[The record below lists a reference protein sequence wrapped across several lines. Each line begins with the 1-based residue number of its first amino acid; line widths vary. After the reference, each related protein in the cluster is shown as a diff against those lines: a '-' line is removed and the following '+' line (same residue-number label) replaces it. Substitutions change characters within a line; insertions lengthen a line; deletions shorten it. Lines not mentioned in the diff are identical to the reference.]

1 MIDEKMADE
10 DIIEDMAPTDI
21 TENDTD
27 ELLKEDINV
36 IASEIPM
43 DDSMKLYLHE
53 IGSIPLL
60 TAEQEV
66 EIAKKIESGDV
77 QARDQLISA
86 NLRLVVSIAK
96 RYLGRGLSVE
106 DLIQNGNIGLMKAVE
121 KFDYTKGYK
130 FSTYATW
137 WIRQAITRSVAD
149 QGRLVR
155 IPVHM
160 NEKIFKYARAKKDF
174 LQNFGFEPSN
184 RDVADQLGWRVEDV
198 ERVSS
203 IVTNPTSLD
212 ASIGEDEDSSLGDFV
227 PDENAVDADTI
238 ITNYELTEILRT
250 LMGSLTEREKGVLVY
265 RFGLDGAAPLT
276 LEEVGEIYGVPV
288 NVSANWRQ
296 KPYARSDIPENAGFY
311 VDMFRMN
318 SFSPKIQSHIM
329 HTEIH

>member
-66 EIAKKIESGDV
+66 EIAKRIESGDV

-137 WIRQAITRSVAD
+137 WIRQAITRGVAD

-212 ASIGEDEDSSLGDFV
+212 ASIGEDDDSSLGDFV
-227 PDENAVDADTI
+227 QDENAADADTI

-250 LMGSLTEREKGVLVY
+250 LMGPLTEREKGVLVY

-276 LEEVGEIYGVPV
+276 LEEVGEIYGVTRERIRQLEAKAIRKIRYSRKRRLLRGY
-288 NVSANWRQ
+288 VSDEQLFAKNTESY
-296 KPYARSDIPENAGFY
+296 YA
-311 VDMFRMN
+311 
-318 SFSPKIQSHIM
+318 H
-329 HTEIH
+329 

>member
-1 MIDEKMADE
+1 MINEKMADE

-66 EIAKKIESGDV
+66 EIAKRIESGDV
-77 QARDQLISA
+77 QTRDQLISA

-227 PDENAVDADTI
+227 PDENAADADTI

-250 LMGSLTEREKGVLVY
+250 LMGPLTEREKGVLVY

-276 LEEVGEIYGVPV
+276 LEEVGEIYGVTRERIRQLEAKAIRKIRYSRKRRLLRGY
-288 NVSANWRQ
+288 VSDEQLFAKNTESY
-296 KPYARSDIPENAGFY
+296 YAR
-311 VDMFRMN
+311 
-318 SFSPKIQSHIM
+318 
-329 HTEIH
+329 

>member
-1 MIDEKMADE
+1 MINEKMADE

-66 EIAKKIESGDV
+66 EIAKRIESGDV

-227 PDENAVDADTI
+227 PDENAADADTI

-250 LMGSLTEREKGVLVY
+250 LMGPLTEREKGVLVY

-276 LEEVGEIYGVPV
+276 LEEVGEIYGVTRERIRQLEAKAIRKIRYSRKRRLLRRY
-288 NVSANWRQ
+288 VSDEQLFAKNTESY
-296 KPYARSDIPENAGFY
+296 YAR
-311 VDMFRMN
+311 
-318 SFSPKIQSHIM
+318 
-329 HTEIH
+329 

>member
-227 PDENAVDADTI
+227 PDENAADADTI

-276 LEEVGEIYGVPV
+276 LEEVGEIYGVTRERI
-288 NVSANWRQ
+288 RQ
-296 KPYARSDIPENAGFY
+296 LEAKAIRKIRYSRKRRLLRGY
-311 VDMFRMN
+311 VPNEQLFAQN
-318 SFSPKIQSHIM
+318 
-329 HTEIH
+329 TESYHAH

>member
-1 MIDEKMADE
+1 MINEKMADE

-66 EIAKKIESGDV
+66 EIAKRIESGDV

-212 ASIGEDEDSSLGDFV
+212 ASIGEDDDSSLGDFV
-227 PDENAVDADTI
+227 QDENAADADTI

-250 LMGSLTEREKGVLVY
+250 LMGPLTEREKGVLVY

-276 LEEVGEIYGVPV
+276 LEEVGEIYGVTRERIRQLEAKAIRKIRYSRKRRLLRGY
-288 NVSANWRQ
+288 VSDEQLFAKNTESY
-296 KPYARSDIPENAGFY
+296 YA
-311 VDMFRMN
+311 
-318 SFSPKIQSHIM
+318 H
-329 HTEIH
+329 

>member
-1 MIDEKMADE
+1 MIDEKKADE
-10 DIIEDMAPTDI
+10 DIIEDMMPTDI
-21 TENDTD
+21 TEDTD
-27 ELLKEDINV
+27 ELLKENINI

-66 EIAKKIESGDV
+66 KIAKRIESGDV

-212 ASIGEDEDSSLGDFV
+212 ASIGEDDDSSLGDFV
-227 PDENAVDADTI
+227 PDENAADADTI

-250 LMGSLTEREKGVLVY
+250 LMGPLTEREKGVLVY

-276 LEEVGEIYGVPV
+276 LEEVGEIYGVTRERIRQLEAKAIRKIKYSRKRRLLRGY
-288 NVSANWRQ
+288 VSDEQLFAKN
-296 KPYARSDIPENAGFY
+296 
-311 VDMFRMN
+311 
-318 SFSPKIQSHIM
+318 
-329 HTEIH
+329 TESYHAH

>member
-66 EIAKKIESGDV
+66 EIAKRIESGDV

-212 ASIGEDEDSSLGDFV
+212 ASIEEDDDSSLGDFV
-227 PDENAVDADTI
+227 QDENAADADTI

-250 LMGSLTEREKGVLVY
+250 LMGPLTEREKGVLVY

-276 LEEVGEIYGVPV
+276 LEEVGEIYGVTRERIRRLEAKAIRKIRYSRKRRLLRGY
-288 NVSANWRQ
+288 VSDEQLFAKNTESY
-296 KPYARSDIPENAGFY
+296 YA
-311 VDMFRMN
+311 
-318 SFSPKIQSHIM
+318 H
-329 HTEIH
+329 

>member
-1 MIDEKMADE
+1 MINEKMADE

-227 PDENAVDADTI
+227 PDENAADADTI

-276 LEEVGEIYGVPV
+276 LEEVGEIYGVTRERI
-288 NVSANWRQ
+288 RQ
-296 KPYARSDIPENAGFY
+296 LEAKAIRKIRYSRKRRLLRGY
-311 VDMFRMN
+311 VPNEQLFAKN
-318 SFSPKIQSHIM
+318 
-329 HTEIH
+329 TESYHAH

>member
-1 MIDEKMADE
+1 MADE
-10 DIIEDMAPTDI
+10 DIIEDMAPTEI

-66 EIAKKIESGDV
+66 EIAKRIESGDV

-184 RDVADQLGWRVEDV
+184 QDVADQLGWRVEDV

-227 PDENAVDADTI
+227 PDENAADADTI

-276 LEEVGEIYGVPV
+276 LEEVGKIYGVTRERI
-288 NVSANWRQ
+288 RQ
-296 KPYARSDIPENAGFY
+296 LEAKAIRKIRYSRKRRLLRGY
-311 VDMFRMN
+311 VPNEQLFAQN
-318 SFSPKIQSHIM
+318 
-329 HTEIH
+329 TESYHAH

>member
-10 DIIEDMAPTDI
+10 DIIEDMTPTDI

-66 EIAKKIESGDV
+66 EIAKRIESGDI

-160 NEKIFKYARAKKDF
+160 NEKIFKYARAKKISCRALDSSHPIRT
-174 LQNFGFEPSN
+174 LQ
-184 RDVADQLGWRVEDV
+184 
-198 ERVSS
+198 
-203 IVTNPTSLD
+203 ISLD
-212 ASIGEDEDSSLGDFV
+212 
-227 PDENAVDADTI
+227 
-238 ITNYELTEILRT
+238 
-250 LMGSLTEREKGVLVY
+250 GVL
-265 RFGLDGAAPLT
+265 
-276 LEEVGEIYGVPV
+276 
-288 NVSANWRQ
+288 
-296 KPYARSDIPENAGFY
+296 
-311 VDMFRMN
+311 RM
-318 SFSPKIQSHIM
+318 
-329 HTEIH
+329 

>member
-66 EIAKKIESGDV
+66 EIAKRIESGDV

-174 LQNFGFEPSN
+174 LQNFGFKPSN

-212 ASIGEDEDSSLGDFV
+212 ASIGEDDDSSLGDFV
-227 PDENAVDADTI
+227 QDENAADADTI

-250 LMGSLTEREKGVLVY
+250 LMGPLTEREKGVLVY

-276 LEEVGEIYGVPV
+276 LEEVGEIYGVTRERIRQLEAKAIRKIRYSRKRRLLRGY
-288 NVSANWRQ
+288 VSDEQLFAKNTESY
-296 KPYARSDIPENAGFY
+296 YA
-311 VDMFRMN
+311 
-318 SFSPKIQSHIM
+318 H
-329 HTEIH
+329 

>member
-21 TENDTD
+21 TENDT
-27 ELLKEDINV
+27 EKLLKEDINV

-66 EIAKKIESGDV
+66 ELAKRIESGDV

-130 FSTYATW
+130 
-137 WIRQAITRSVAD
+137 
-149 QGRLVR
+149 
-155 IPVHM
+155 
-160 NEKIFKYARAKKDF
+160 
-174 LQNFGFEPSN
+174 
-184 RDVADQLGWRVEDV
+184 
-198 ERVSS
+198 
-203 IVTNPTSLD
+203 
-212 ASIGEDEDSSLGDFV
+212 
-227 PDENAVDADTI
+227 
-238 ITNYELTEILRT
+238 
-250 LMGSLTEREKGVLVY
+250 
-265 RFGLDGAAPLT
+265 
-276 LEEVGEIYGVPV
+276 
-288 NVSANWRQ
+288 
-296 KPYARSDIPENAGFY
+296 
-311 VDMFRMN
+311 
-318 SFSPKIQSHIM
+318 
-329 HTEIH
+329 

>member
-1 MIDEKMADE
+1 MIDEKMVDE
-10 DIIEDMAPTDI
+10 DIIEDMMPTDI
-21 TENDTD
+21 TEDTD
-27 ELLKEDINV
+27 ELLKENINI

-43 DDSMKLYLHE
+43 DDSMKLYLLE

-66 EIAKKIESGDV
+66 EIAKRIESGDV

-227 PDENAVDADTI
+227 PDENAADADTI

-250 LMGSLTEREKGVLVY
+250 LMGPLTEREKGVLVY

-276 LEEVGEIYGVPV
+276 LEEVGEIYGVTRERIRQLEAKAIRKIKYSRKRRLLRGY
-288 NVSANWRQ
+288 VSDEQLFAKN
-296 KPYARSDIPENAGFY
+296 
-311 VDMFRMN
+311 
-318 SFSPKIQSHIM
+318 
-329 HTEIH
+329 TESYHAH

>member
-66 EIAKKIESGDV
+66 EIAKRIESGDV

-212 ASIGEDEDSSLGDFV
+212 ASIGEDDDSCLGDFV
-227 PDENAVDADTI
+227 QDENAADADTI

-250 LMGSLTEREKGVLVY
+250 LMGPLTEREKGVLVY

-276 LEEVGEIYGVPV
+276 LEEVGEIYGVTRERIRQLEAKAIRKIRYSRKRRLLRGY
-288 NVSANWRQ
+288 VSDEQLFAKNTESY
-296 KPYARSDIPENAGFY
+296 YA
-311 VDMFRMN
+311 
-318 SFSPKIQSHIM
+318 H
-329 HTEIH
+329 

>member
-184 RDVADQLGWRVEDV
+184 LDVADQLGWRVEDV

-227 PDENAVDADTI
+227 PDENAADADTI

-250 LMGSLTEREKGVLVY
+250 LMGPLTEREKGVLVY

-276 LEEVGEIYGVPV
+276 LEEVGEIYGVTRERIRQLEAKAIRKIRYSRKRRLLRGY
-288 NVSANWRQ
+288 VSDEQLFAKNTESY
-296 KPYARSDIPENAGFY
+296 YA
-311 VDMFRMN
+311 
-318 SFSPKIQSHIM
+318 H
-329 HTEIH
+329 

>member
-1 MIDEKMADE
+1 MINEKMADE

-66 EIAKKIESGDV
+66 EIAKRIESGDV

-227 PDENAVDADTI
+227 PDENAADADTI

-250 LMGSLTEREKGVLVY
+250 LMGPLTEREKGVLVY

-276 LEEVGEIYGVPV
+276 LEEVGEIYGVTRERIRQLEAKAIRKIRYSRKRRLLRGY
-288 NVSANWRQ
+288 VSDEQLFAKN
-296 KPYARSDIPENAGFY
+296 
-311 VDMFRMN
+311 
-318 SFSPKIQSHIM
+318 
-329 HTEIH
+329 TESYYTH

>member
-1 MIDEKMADE
+1 MVDEKMADE

-212 ASIGEDEDSSLGDFV
+212 ASIGEDDDSSLGDFV
-227 PDENAVDADTI
+227 QDENAADADTI

-250 LMGSLTEREKGVLVY
+250 LMGPLTEREKGVLVY

-276 LEEVGEIYGVPV
+276 LEEVGEIYGVTRERIRQLEAKAIRKIRYSRKRRLLRGY
-288 NVSANWRQ
+288 VSDEQLFAKNTESY
-296 KPYARSDIPENAGFY
+296 YAR
-311 VDMFRMN
+311 
-318 SFSPKIQSHIM
+318 
-329 HTEIH
+329 

>member
-1 MIDEKMADE
+1 MIDEKMANE

-21 TENDTD
+21 TEDDTD

-227 PDENAVDADTI
+227 PDENAADADTI

-250 LMGSLTEREKGVLVY
+250 LMGPLTEREKGVLVY

-276 LEEVGEIYGVPV
+276 LEEVGEIYGVTRERIRQLEAKAIRKIRYSRKRRLLRGY
-288 NVSANWRQ
+288 VSDEQLFAKNTESY
-296 KPYARSDIPENAGFY
+296 YA
-311 VDMFRMN
+311 
-318 SFSPKIQSHIM
+318 H
-329 HTEIH
+329 

>member
-66 EIAKKIESGDV
+66 EIAKRIESGDV

-212 ASIGEDEDSSLGDFV
+212 ASIGEDDDSSLGDFV
-227 PDENAVDADTI
+227 QDENAADADTI

-250 LMGSLTEREKGVLVY
+250 LMGPLTEREKGVLVY

-276 LEEVGEIYGVPV
+276 LEEVGEIYGVTRERIRQLEAKAIRKIRYSRKRRLLRGY
-288 NVSANWRQ
+288 VSGEQLFAKNTESY
-296 KPYARSDIPENAGFY
+296 YA
-311 VDMFRMN
+311 
-318 SFSPKIQSHIM
+318 H
-329 HTEIH
+329 

>member
-66 EIAKKIESGDV
+66 EIAKRIESGDV

-106 DLIQNGNIGLMKAVE
+106 DLIQNVNIGLIKAV
-121 KFDYTKGYK
+121 
-130 FSTYATW
+130 
-137 WIRQAITRSVAD
+137 
-149 QGRLVR
+149 
-155 IPVHM
+155 
-160 NEKIFKYARAKKDF
+160 
-174 LQNFGFEPSN
+174 
-184 RDVADQLGWRVEDV
+184 
-198 ERVSS
+198 
-203 IVTNPTSLD
+203 
-212 ASIGEDEDSSLGDFV
+212 
-227 PDENAVDADTI
+227 
-238 ITNYELTEILRT
+238 
-250 LMGSLTEREKGVLVY
+250 
-265 RFGLDGAAPLT
+265 
-276 LEEVGEIYGVPV
+276 
-288 NVSANWRQ
+288 
-296 KPYARSDIPENAGFY
+296 
-311 VDMFRMN
+311 
-318 SFSPKIQSHIM
+318 
-329 HTEIH
+329 

>member
-66 EIAKKIESGDV
+66 EIAKRIESGDV

-212 ASIGEDEDSSLGDFV
+212 ASIGEDDDSSLGDFV
-227 PDENAVDADTI
+227 QNENAADADTI

-250 LMGSLTEREKGVLVY
+250 LMGPLTEREKGVLVY

-276 LEEVGEIYGVPV
+276 LEEVGEIYGVTRERIRQLEAKAIRKIRYSRKRRLLRGY
-288 NVSANWRQ
+288 VSDEQLFAKNTESY
-296 KPYARSDIPENAGFY
+296 YA
-311 VDMFRMN
+311 
-318 SFSPKIQSHIM
+318 H
-329 HTEIH
+329 

>member
-66 EIAKKIESGDV
+66 EIAKRIESGDV

-212 ASIGEDEDSSLGDFV
+212 ASIGEDDDSSLGDFV
-227 PDENAVDADTI
+227 QDENAADADTI

-250 LMGSLTEREKGVLVY
+250 LMGPLTEREKGVLVY

-276 LEEVGEIYGVPV
+276 LEEVGEIYGVTRERIRQLEAKAIRKIRYSRKRRLLRGY
-288 NVSANWRQ
+288 VSDEQLFAKNTESY
-296 KPYARSDIPENAGFY
+296 YA
-311 VDMFRMN
+311 
-318 SFSPKIQSHIM
+318 H
-329 HTEIH
+329 

>member
-66 EIAKKIESGDV
+66 EIAKRIESGDV

-203 IVTNPTSLD
+203 IVINPTSLD
-212 ASIGEDEDSSLGDFV
+212 ASIGEDDDSSLGDFV
-227 PDENAVDADTI
+227 QDENAADADTI

-250 LMGSLTEREKGVLVY
+250 LMGPLTEREKGVLVY

-276 LEEVGEIYGVPV
+276 LEEVGEIYGVTRERIRQLEAKAIREIRYSRKRRLLRGY
-288 NVSANWRQ
+288 VSDEQLFAKNTESY
-296 KPYARSDIPENAGFY
+296 YA
-311 VDMFRMN
+311 
-318 SFSPKIQSHIM
+318 H
-329 HTEIH
+329 

>member
-1 MIDEKMADE
+1 MIDEKMANE

-212 ASIGEDEDSSLGDFV
+212 ASIGEDDDSSLGDFV
-227 PDENAVDADTI
+227 QDENAADADTI

-250 LMGSLTEREKGVLVY
+250 LMGPLTEREKGVLVY

-276 LEEVGEIYGVPV
+276 LEEVGEIYGVTRERIRQLEAKAIRKIRYSRKRRLLRGY
-288 NVSANWRQ
+288 VSDEQLFAKNTESY
-296 KPYARSDIPENAGFY
+296 YA
-311 VDMFRMN
+311 
-318 SFSPKIQSHIM
+318 H
-329 HTEIH
+329 

>member
-1 MIDEKMADE
+1 MIDEKMVDE
-10 DIIEDMAPTDI
+10 DIIEDMMPTDI
-21 TENDTD
+21 TEDTD
-27 ELLKEDINV
+27 ELLKENINI
-36 IASEIPM
+36 IASEIPV

-66 EIAKKIESGDV
+66 EIAKRIESGDV

-227 PDENAVDADTI
+227 PDENAADADTI

-250 LMGSLTEREKGVLVY
+250 LMGPLTEREKGVLVY

-276 LEEVGEIYGVPV
+276 LEEVGEIYGVTRERIRQLEAKAIRKIKYSRKRRLLRGY
-288 NVSANWRQ
+288 VSDEQLFAKN
-296 KPYARSDIPENAGFY
+296 
-311 VDMFRMN
+311 
-318 SFSPKIQSHIM
+318 
-329 HTEIH
+329 TESYHAH

>member
-53 IGSIPLL
+53 IGSIPIL

-227 PDENAVDADTI
+227 PDENAADADTI

-250 LMGSLTEREKGVLVY
+250 LMGPLTEREKGVLVY

-276 LEEVGEIYGVPV
+276 LEEVGEIYGVTRERIRQLEAKAIRKIRYSRKRRLLRGY
-288 NVSANWRQ
+288 VSDEQLFAKNTESY
-296 KPYARSDIPENAGFY
+296 YA
-311 VDMFRMN
+311 
-318 SFSPKIQSHIM
+318 H
-329 HTEIH
+329 

>member
-1 MIDEKMADE
+1 MINEKMADE
-10 DIIEDMAPTDI
+10 DIIEDMAPTEI

-66 EIAKKIESGDV
+66 EIAKRIESGDV

-184 RDVADQLGWRVEDV
+184 QDVADQLGWRVEDV

-227 PDENAVDADTI
+227 PDENAADADTI

-250 LMGSLTEREKGVLVY
+250 LMGPLTEREKGVLVY

-276 LEEVGEIYGVPV
+276 LEEVGEIYGVTRERIRQLEAKAIRKIRYSRKRRLLRGY
-288 NVSANWRQ
+288 VSDEQLFAKN
-296 KPYARSDIPENAGFY
+296 
-311 VDMFRMN
+311 
-318 SFSPKIQSHIM
+318 
-329 HTEIH
+329 TESYHAH

>member
-1 MIDEKMADE
+1 MIDEKMVDE
-10 DIIEDMAPTDI
+10 DIIEDMMPTDI
-21 TENDTD
+21 TEDTD
-27 ELLKEDINV
+27 ELLKENINI

-43 DDSMKLYLHE
+43 DNSMKLYLHE

-66 EIAKKIESGDV
+66 EIAKRIESGDV

-227 PDENAVDADTI
+227 PDENAADADTI

-250 LMGSLTEREKGVLVY
+250 LMGPLTEREKGVLVY

-276 LEEVGEIYGVPV
+276 LEEVGEIYGVTRERIRQLEAKAIRKIKYSRKRRLLRGY
-288 NVSANWRQ
+288 VSDEQLFAKN
-296 KPYARSDIPENAGFY
+296 
-311 VDMFRMN
+311 
-318 SFSPKIQSHIM
+318 
-329 HTEIH
+329 TESYHAH

>member
-1 MIDEKMADE
+1 MINEKMADE

-66 EIAKKIESGDV
+66 EIAKRIESGDV

-96 RYLGRGLSVE
+96 RYLGRSLSVE

-227 PDENAVDADTI
+227 PDENAADADTI

-250 LMGSLTEREKGVLVY
+250 LMGPLTEREKGVLVY

-276 LEEVGEIYGVPV
+276 LEEVGEIYGVTRERIRQLEAKAIRKIRYSRKRRLLRGY
-288 NVSANWRQ
+288 VSDEQLFAKNTESY
-296 KPYARSDIPENAGFY
+296 YAR
-311 VDMFRMN
+311 
-318 SFSPKIQSHIM
+318 
-329 HTEIH
+329 

>member
-227 PDENAVDADTI
+227 PDENAADADTI

-250 LMGSLTEREKGVLVY
+250 LMGPLTEREKGVLVY

-276 LEEVGEIYGVPV
+276 LEEVGEIYGVTRERIRQLEAKAIRKIRYSRKRRLLRGY
-288 NVSANWRQ
+288 VSDEQLFAKNTESY
-296 KPYARSDIPENAGFY
+296 YA
-311 VDMFRMN
+311 
-318 SFSPKIQSHIM
+318 H
-329 HTEIH
+329 

>member
-1 MIDEKMADE
+1 MIDEKMVDE
-10 DIIEDMAPTDI
+10 DIIEDMMPTDI
-21 TENDTD
+21 TEDTD
-27 ELLKEDINV
+27 ELLKENINI

-66 EIAKKIESGDV
+66 EIAKRIESGDV
-77 QARDQLISA
+77 QERDQLISA

-227 PDENAVDADTI
+227 PDENAADADTI

-250 LMGSLTEREKGVLVY
+250 LMGPLTEREKGVLVY

-276 LEEVGEIYGVPV
+276 LEEVGEIYGVTRERIRQLEAKAIRKIKYSRKRRLLRGY
-288 NVSANWRQ
+288 VSDEQLFAKN
-296 KPYARSDIPENAGFY
+296 
-311 VDMFRMN
+311 
-318 SFSPKIQSHIM
+318 
-329 HTEIH
+329 TESYHAH

>member
-1 MIDEKMADE
+1 MIDEKVADE

-66 EIAKKIESGDV
+66 EIAKRIESGDV

-212 ASIGEDEDSSLGDFV
+212 ASIGEDDDSSLGDFV
-227 PDENAVDADTI
+227 QDENAADADTI

-250 LMGSLTEREKGVLVY
+250 LMGPLTEREKGVLVY

-276 LEEVGEIYGVPV
+276 LEEVGEIYGVTRERIRQLEAKAIRKIRYSRKRRLLRGY
-288 NVSANWRQ
+288 VSDEQLFAKNTESY
-296 KPYARSDIPENAGFY
+296 YA
-311 VDMFRMN
+311 
-318 SFSPKIQSHIM
+318 H
-329 HTEIH
+329 

>member
-60 TAEQEV
+60 TTEQEV
-66 EIAKKIESGDV
+66 EIAKRIESGDV

-212 ASIGEDEDSSLGDFV
+212 ASIGEDDDSSLGDFV
-227 PDENAVDADTI
+227 QDENAADADTI

-250 LMGSLTEREKGVLVY
+250 LMGPLTEREKGVLVY

-276 LEEVGEIYGVPV
+276 LEEVGEIYGVTRERIRQLEAKAIRKIRYSRKRRLLRGY
-288 NVSANWRQ
+288 VSDEQLFAKNTESY
-296 KPYARSDIPENAGFY
+296 YA
-311 VDMFRMN
+311 
-318 SFSPKIQSHIM
+318 H
-329 HTEIH
+329 

>member
-1 MIDEKMADE
+1 MINEKMADE

-66 EIAKKIESGDV
+66 EIAKRIESGDV

-137 WIRQAITRSVAD
+137 WILQAITRSVAD

-227 PDENAVDADTI
+227 PDENAADADTI

-250 LMGSLTEREKGVLVY
+250 LMGPLTEREKGVLVY

-276 LEEVGEIYGVPV
+276 LEEVGEIYGVTRERIRQLEAKAIRKIRYSRKRRLLRGY
-288 NVSANWRQ
+288 VSDEQLFAKNTESY
-296 KPYARSDIPENAGFY
+296 YAR
-311 VDMFRMN
+311 
-318 SFSPKIQSHIM
+318 
-329 HTEIH
+329 

>member
-66 EIAKKIESGDV
+66 EIAKKIEFGDV

-106 DLIQNGNIGLMKAVE
+106 DLIQNPKLSIFSSWRNN
-121 KFDYTKGYK
+121 GYK
-130 FSTYATW
+130 
-137 WIRQAITRSVAD
+137 I
-149 QGRLVR
+149 
-155 IPVHM
+155 
-160 NEKIFKYARAKKDF
+160 
-174 LQNFGFEPSN
+174 
-184 RDVADQLGWRVEDV
+184 
-198 ERVSS
+198 
-203 IVTNPTSLD
+203 
-212 ASIGEDEDSSLGDFV
+212 
-227 PDENAVDADTI
+227 
-238 ITNYELTEILRT
+238 
-250 LMGSLTEREKGVLVY
+250 
-265 RFGLDGAAPLT
+265 
-276 LEEVGEIYGVPV
+276 
-288 NVSANWRQ
+288 
-296 KPYARSDIPENAGFY
+296 
-311 VDMFRMN
+311 
-318 SFSPKIQSHIM
+318 
-329 HTEIH
+329 

>member
-1 MIDEKMADE
+1 MINEKMADE

-66 EIAKKIESGDV
+66 AIAKKIESGDV

-184 RDVADQLGWRVEDV
+184 RDVADV

-212 ASIGEDEDSSLGDFV
+212 ASIGEDDDSSLGDFV
-227 PDENAVDADTI
+227 QDENAADADTI

-250 LMGSLTEREKGVLVY
+250 LMGPLTEREKGVLVY

-276 LEEVGEIYGVPV
+276 LEEVGEIYGVTRERIRQLEAKAIRKIRYSRKRRLLRGY
-288 NVSANWRQ
+288 VSDEQLFAKNTESY
-296 KPYARSDIPENAGFY
+296 YA
-311 VDMFRMN
+311 
-318 SFSPKIQSHIM
+318 H
-329 HTEIH
+329 

>member
-1 MIDEKMADE
+1 MIDEKMVDE
-10 DIIEDMAPTDI
+10 DIIEDMMPTDI
-21 TENDTD
+21 TEDTD
-27 ELLKEDINV
+27 ELLKENINI

-66 EIAKKIESGDV
+66 EIAKRIESGDV

-227 PDENAVDADTI
+227 PDENAADADTI

-250 LMGSLTEREKGVLVY
+250 LMGPLTEREKGVLVY

-276 LEEVGEIYGVPV
+276 LEEVGEIYGVTRERIRQLEAKAIRKIKYSRKRRLLRGY
-288 NVSANWRQ
+288 VSDEQLFAKN
-296 KPYARSDIPENAGFY
+296 
-311 VDMFRMN
+311 
-318 SFSPKIQSHIM
+318 
-329 HTEIH
+329 TESYHAH